1 METALVTM
9 GAALLA
15 MVAAT
20 FVAVLGSI
28 YELRREGTKTRDK
41 LDENNQKLDENNEAL
56 RELAA
61 RTTILEASH
70 QHLLRWRV
78 VPDGRGLY
86 TIAPPERI
94 RYGPAHAPDPL
105 PAHGPPPRTARHPAA
120 GSIARAAPDRADP
133 ADGPSARAHQPK
145 PLFTLA

>member
-20 FVAVLGSI
+20 FAAVLGSI
-28 YELRREGTKTRDK
+28 YEQRREGTKTRDK
-41 LDENNQKLDENNEAL
+41 LDENNDAL

-70 QHLLRWRV
+70 QHLLQDFAEHRR
-78 VPDGRGLY
+78 
-86 TIAPPERI
+86 IADKNHAEVTGSLADARERLARI
-94 RYGPAHAPDPL
+94 EGHM
-105 PAHGPPPRTARHPAA
+105 GIGIPPPNPT
-120 GSIARAAPDRADP
+120 
-133 ADGPSARAHQPK
+133 GPSH
-145 PLFTLA
+145 